1 MEQTLVRDGK
11 ELKYGYTTGTCAAGA
26 VLAAVLFLETGEA
39 PMGVSIDTPKG
50 WRVSLEVLDP
60 RRGENWAEA
69 SIRKDAGDDPDV
81 THGHLVTAEVKRNT
95 KGKVAFFAGTG
106 VGVVTKPGLQI
117 PVGEPAINPVP
128 RKMIEAVLMPYMG
141 PENGFDIT
149 LSVPEGEAIAKK
161 TFNPRLGIEGGIS
174 IIGTSGI
181 VEPMSEDAL
190 KESLAI
196 DLNMKKALGL
206 RRIVMTPGNYGRD
219 IGIALGLSES
229 SVVKTS
235 NFVGFMLDRAAEAG
249 FEEILWVGHIGKLV
263 KVAAG
268 IFQTHSSMADGR
280 LETLAAW
287 AGAQGAPQSL
297 IKEILQSNTTEEAV
311 GIIHKAEFDSVFPV
325 LAGRVS
331 ERSMERVQNKLKV
344 GTILFTLERG
354 VVGMD
359 DNGRVMLEAMGHGKS
374 D

>member
-26 VLAAVLFLETGEA
+26 TLAAVLFLETGEA
-39 PMGVSIDTPKG
+39 PLAVSIDTPKG
-50 WRVSLEVLDP
+50 WRVPLEVLDP
-60 RRGENWAEA
+60 KRGEDWAQA
-69 SIRKDAGDDPDV
+69 TIRKDAGDDPDV
-81 THGHLVTAEVKRNT
+81 THGHLVVATVKRNT
-95 KGKVAFFAGTG
+95 SGTVCFFAGKG
-106 VGVVTKPGLQI
+106 VGRITRPGLQI

-128 RKMIEAVLMPYMG
+128 RRMIEAVLKPYID
-141 PENGFDIT
+141 PEAGFDVTIA
-149 LSVPEGEAIAKK
+149 VPEGEEIAKK

-196 DLNMKKALGL
+196 DLNMKKAMGL

-219 IGIALGLSES
+219 IGITLGLSEEQ
-229 SVVKTS
+229 VVKTS
-235 NFVGFMLDRAAEAG
+235 NFAGFMLDRAAEAG

-280 LETLAAW
+280 LETLGAW

-297 IKEILQSNTTEEAV
+297 IIEILQSNTTEEAV
-311 GIIHKAEFDSVFPV
+311 EIIHKAGFDSVFPV
-325 LAGRVS
+325 LARRVS
-331 ERSMERVQNKLKV
+331 ERSMERVQNRLKV
-344 GTILFTLERG
+344 GTILFTLEQG

-359 DNGRVMLEAMGHGKS
+359 HNGRVMLEVMGHGKA

>member
-26 VLAAVLFLETGEA
+26 ALAAVLFLETGEVPLA
-39 PMGVSIDTPKG
+39 VTIDTPKG
-50 WRVSLEVLDP
+50 WRVPMDVVNPL
-60 RRGENWAEA
+60 RGEDWAEA

-81 THGHLVTAEVKRNT
+81 THGHLVVAMVKRNANGT
-95 KGKVAFFAGTG
+95 VCFFAGKG
-106 VGVVTKPGLQI
+106 VGTVTRPGLQI

-128 RKMIEAVLMPYMG
+128 RRMIEAVLGPYINA
-141 PENGFDIT
+141 ETGFDVTI
-149 LSVPEGEAIAKK
+149 SVPEGEEIAKK

-196 DLNMKKALGL
+196 DLNMKKAAGLG
-206 RRIVMTPGNYGRD
+206 RIVMTPGNYGRD
-219 IGIALGLSES
+219 IGITLGLSEKY
-229 SVVKTS
+229 VVKTS
-235 NFVGFMLDRAAEAG
+235 NFAGFMLDRAAEAG

-287 AGAQGAPQSL
+287 AGAQGAPQAL

-311 GIIHKAEFDSVFPV
+311 GIIHKAGFDSVFPV
-325 LAGRVS
+325 LARRVS
-331 ERSMERVQNKLKV
+331 ERSMERAQNKLKV
-344 GTILFTLERG
+344 GTVLFTLERG

-359 DNGRVMLEAMGHGKS
+359 DNGRAMLEAMRNGKA